1 MSLPRFRRRPVRFR
15 SGVALLIAAASA
27 GPPLHAQTTVLA
39 SVASDGTKGDRDSIE
54 PAISPDGRYVAFASH
69 STDLD
74 PLDTTATLDVYWRD
88 LETGTTMVVSKSTG
102 GVLGDHQSFHP
113 GISRD
118 GAFVVYASDADNL
131 VAGDTNG
138 VRDIFLFDV
147 ATATTTRVS
156 VDSSGHQANKLSLD
170 PVISA
175 DGTKIAYTSQA
186 SNLVASDTNGFND
199 VFVFDTATG
208 TTERVSVDSSGKQ
221 GNSVSDSAALSA
233 DGNRVVFLSR
243 ASNLVA
249 NDFNGNGDIFLRDR
263 AAGTTVRVSVG
274 DHGQESNSESNY
286 PGISGDGNVVGF
298 RSIADNLVPGD
309 LNQKYDAF
317 VNDLAAGTVERVS
330 VSSEEV
336 EADRETVERPALSF
350 DGRFVTFNCD
360 ATNLV
365 DDPVLVSSTFYAR
378 DRGLGITTWVGRG
391 DHDQDGD
398 PGGQCLTH
406 AISDDGSRVVFAT
419 GCSGLVAL
427 DDDAHID
434 VFVRERDV
442 SPASA
447 SGYGAGTAGELGVPS
462 LDVSALPFLDSDFD
476 LIVGTSTSWYT
487 IGVLVL
493 GVAPQSLSVRGGTLL
508 VDPLLSLPIALFPGS
523 TRFGE
528 SLPPDELF
536 AGGTV
541 YLQVLELDAAAPR
554 GVSFTPGLA
563 LTPGF

>member
-1 MSLPRFRRRPVRFR
+1 MSRSRPRRRLVAAL
-15 SGVALLIAAASA
+15 SGIALLIVVAAS
-27 GPPLHAQTTVLA
+27 GPPLRAQTTVIA
-39 SVASDGTKGDRDSIE
+39 SVASDGTKGNLDSID

-69 STDLD
+69 ATNLD
-74 PLDTTATLDVYWRD
+74 PLDPKSLLDVYWRD

-102 GVLGDHQSFHP
+102 GVLGDRQSFHP

-118 GAFVVYASDADNL
+118 GAFVVYMSDADNL
-131 VAGDTNG
+131 VAGDTNR
-138 VRDIFLFDV
+138 VRDIFLFEV
-147 ATATTTRVS
+147 ATATTTRIS
-156 VDSSGHQANKLSLD
+156 VDSGGGQADKMSLD

-175 DGTKIAYTSQA
+175 DATRIAYTSLA
-186 SNLVASDTNGFND
+186 TNLVANDTNGFTD
-199 VFVFDTATG
+199 VFLYDVATG
-208 TTERVSVDSSGKQ
+208 TTGRVSVDSSGSQ
-221 GNSVSDSAALSA
+221 ANGNSDSPALSA
-233 DGNRVVFLSR
+233 DGNRVVFVSR

-249 NDFNGNGDIFLRDR
+249 HDANGHGDVFLRDV

-274 DHGQESNSESNY
+274 DQGQESDSESMD

-309 LNQKYDAF
+309 VNQKFDAF

-336 EADRETVERPALSF
+336 EADHDTFDRPALSF
-350 DGRFVTFNCD
+350 DGRFVTFLCG

-365 DDPVLVSSTFYAR
+365 DDPVLVNCGFYAR

-398 PGGQCLTH
+398 QPGQCLTP

-419 GCSGLVAL
+419 GSSGLVAL
-427 DDDAHID
+427 DDDPYID
-434 VFVRERDV
+434 VFVRERDL

-462 LDVSALPFLDSDFD
+462 LDASATPFLDSDFD
-476 LIVGTSTSWYT
+476 LIVGNSTAWFT
-487 IGVLVL
+487 IGILVL
-493 GVAPQSLSVRGGTLL
+493 GAAPQDLTVRGGTLL
-508 VDPLLSLPIALFPGS
+508 VDPLVCLPIALSPGS
-523 TRFGE
+523 TDFGE
-528 SLPPDELF
+528 HVPPDELL
-536 AGGTV
+536 AGETV
-541 YLQVLELDAAAPR
+541 YLQALELDAAAPR